1 MKICINKC
9 FGGFSLSDAAVL
21 RYGELAGL
29 NLVSIDK
36 GYFNQWYI
44 DSVDD
49 EKFFSMYNIPRD
61 DPILIQVVEELGE
74 ASWGSAAELKIV
86 DIPDDVEWEIED
98 YDGQEWVS
106 EVHRTWS

>member
-1 MKICINKC
+1 
-9 FGGFSLSDAAVL
+9 
-21 RYGELAGL
+21 
-29 NLVSIDK
+29 
-36 GYFNQWYI
+36 
-44 DSVDD
+44 
-49 EKFFSMYNIPRD
+49 MYNIPRD